1 MKKIGIVI
9 TLAFLVAF
17 VALAS
22 VSAALPGVDWWSAI
36 FMQNIGSGDGS
47 VMMEAYEDGLVE
59 ESEIFDFGYGQGL
72 IYDPGKVTNYPT
84 GPYIGFESDLDAEF
98 QGSVVL
104 SANVPIAA
112 VSEIANYGNGTV
124 GGIGTASARY
134 QGMSMGMVD
143 TMLTV
148 PTIKLNYG
156 AHTTTLYVQAAG
168 ADAYVTVTFNMND
181 GTTKSISESITA
193 NEMHVFDPFGA
204 GVPLLTP
211 EQCGSDS
218 NTSPC
223 YGSAVIESSSGP
235 IAATVVEHPHQGTPA
250 VFALSTRA
258 QTPSDQDTKL
268 YFPTIKNEYYDIMNA
283 GASIMNVGDADA
295 LVQITLTV
303 TWVSDPFSTAS
314 PGDTFTDTEVIA
326 PGESVLFSKW
336 LGNLGGMPKGTFA
349 AAVVESLDDAT
360 YDPQPLV
367 GATNDSK
374 YLAGMEDRGI
384 TLYAG
389 FADNGKTDKIAFPI
403 VREMMGDISGGVTVQ
418 NVGSA
423 PEDLTFEYYE
433 YGSDNVYVFE
443 TKTPIAV
450 GEAIN
455 TNRVSQNGATKF
467 DIVSGFS
474 DFTQLANKQFSVI
487 VTADGGEGIIGLASE
502 YSSMDDV
509 DMRNYEGINF
519 EVDDN

>member
-1 MKKIGIVI
+1 MKKIGIVL

-22 VSAALPGVDWWSAI
+22 VSAALPGADWWSAI
-36 FMQNIGSGDGS
+36 FIQNIGGNDGF
-47 VMMEAYEDGLVE
+47 VKMEAYDGGMVAD
-59 ESEIFDFGYGQGL
+59 SSSFNFDFGQGL
-72 IYDPGKVTNYPT
+72 IYDPGKTVDYPT
-84 GPYIGFESDLDAEF
+84 GPYIGFNSTLPSNFE
-98 QGSVVL
+98 GSVVL
-104 SANVPIAA
+104 SANKEMAA
-112 VSEIANYGNGTV
+112 ISEIANYSNGAL

-134 QGMSMGMVD
+134 QGMSADMVN
-143 TMLTV
+143 TILTV

-156 AHTTTLYVQAAG
+156 EHTTTLYIQAAG
-168 ADAYVTVTFNMND
+168 SDADVTVTFNMND
-181 GTTKSISESITA
+181 GLVKSITQSISA
-193 NEMHVFDPFGA
+193 NEMYVFDPLSA
-204 GVPLLTP
+204 GVPLYTS
-211 EQCGSDS
+211 EVCGSDS

-223 YGSAVIESSSGP
+223 YGSAEIESSTGP
-235 IAATVVEHPHQGTPA
+235 IAASVIEHPHQGTPA

-283 GASIMNVGDADA
+283 GASIMNVGGADA
-295 LVQITLTV
+295 LVKISLTV
-303 TWVSDPFSTAS
+303 TWVDSDSTAIV
-314 PGDTFTDTEVIA
+314 GDTYTDTEVIA

-374 YLAGMEDRGI
+374 YLAGMDDRGI

-389 FADNGKTDKIAFPI
+389 FADNGKSEKIAFPI
-403 VREMMGDISGGVTVQ
+403 VREMMGNISGGVTVQ
-418 NVGSA
+418 NVGSTS
-423 PEDLTFEYYE
+423 EDLTFEYYQ
-433 YGSDNVYVFE
+433 YGTDNVYVFE
-443 TKTPIAV
+443 TTSPVAV

-455 TNRVSQNGATKF
+455 TNRVSQNGASKF
-467 DIVSGFS
+467 TIVSGFS
-474 DFTQLANKQFSVI
+474 DFAQLADNQFSVI
-487 VTADGGEGIIGLASE
+487 VTSQGGEGIIGLASE

-519 EVDDN
+519 EGALE